1 VLARIS
7 GSFFVVTRALVR
19 SSIMEDNMII
29 DGDDDDEEE
38 EEHGGRNGRHSSDVI
53 ETNNVFAFK

>member
-38 EEHGGRNGRHSSDVI
+38 EHGGRNGRHSSDVI

>member
-1 VLARIS
+1 MLARIS

-38 EEHGGRNGRHSSDVI
+38 EHGGRNGRHSSDVI